1 MNSEISI
8 NIITFASSK
17 YYIIDA
23 MRDFFRTVIY
33 YIKPYRSKVFLN
45 IMFNILTAVFSL
57 FSLGLLIPFFGML
70 FENKDMITAKP
81 EFELSS
87 KALLETFYYYMG
99 GVIKES
105 GPTRAL
111 LLVSLFTLLM
121 IFLKNLTAFLS
132 NYFMAP
138 LRNGIVKDIRN
149 RIYNKTLNLHIGYF
163 SEERKGDIISRMTTD
178 VQEFEWS
185 AIASIEMIFRDPILI
200 IVFLASLFFISP
212 QLTLMILI
220 LLPVSGI
227 LIGRIGKSLRK
238 HSVEYRQRMGTLLS
252 MMEETL
258 GGLRVIKAFVAEKK
272 VEERFKVENNKYT
285 RVANRIFRREYL
297 ASPMSEFLSILSL
310 LIVMNYG
317 AMLVLGKQSS
327 MPPEVFM
334 GFIAIFSQIIVPA
347 KNVTS
352 AYYRIQKGMAAID
365 RINEVLR
372 AEHQIK
378 EVAEPL
384 SIKEFNSSIE
394 FKEVSFK
401 YAETDVLKNINL
413 KIEKGKSIALVGQ
426 SGSGKS
432 TLVDLIPRF
441 YDPQEG
447 EILIDGQNVR
457 NLKIKE
463 LRRQMGNVNQESI
476 LFNDT
481 IFNNIAFGVE
491 NTTEADVIAAAKVA
505 NAHDFIME
513 TENGYQTNIGDRG
526 TKLSGGQRQRISIAR
541 AVLKNPPILILDEA
555 TSALDTES
563 ERLVQ
568 DALMNLMKNRTS
580 VVIAHRLSTIKHADE
595 ICVLHEGK
603 IVERGN
609 HDTLLQL
616 NGVYKKLHDLQMF

>member
-1 MNSEISI
+1 MAFEILKSI
-8 NIITFASSK
+8 DI
-17 YYIIDA
+17 
-23 MRDFFRTVIY
+23 MRDFFKTVLN
-33 YIKPYRSKVFLN
+33 YIRPYRSKVFFN
-45 IMFNILTAVFSL
+45 ILFNILTAIFSL
-57 FSLGLLIPFFGML
+57 FSLTLLIPFIGML
-70 FENKDMITAKP
+70 FENKDFITQKP
-81 EFELSS
+81 ELTLDS
-87 KALLETFYYYMG
+87 KALLDTFYYYMG
-99 GVIKES
+99 GIIKSE
-105 GPTRAL
+105 GPMRAFL
-111 LLVSLFTLLM
+111 FVSMFTLAM
-121 IFLKNLTAFLS
+121 FLFKNISAYLS

-149 RIYNKTLNLHIGYF
+149 KIYNKSLNLHIGYF

-185 AIASIEMIFRDPILI
+185 AIASIEMIFRDPIMIVAFLGSLI
-200 IVFLASLFFISP
+200 FLSP
-212 QLTLMILI
+212 QLTLIILI

-238 HSVEYRQRMGTLLS
+238 HSVEYRERMGTLLS

-272 VEERFKVENNKYT
+272 VEDRFQIENNKYT

-297 ASPMSEFLSILSL
+297 ASPMSEFLSVFSL
-310 LIVMNYG
+310 LIVLNFG
-317 AMLVLGKQSS
+317 AMLVIGKQSN
-327 MPPEVFM
+327 MPPEVFI

-347 KNVTS
+347 KSVTS
-352 AYYRIQKGMAAID
+352 AFYRIQKGMAAID

-378 EVAEPL
+378 EIAKP
-384 SIKEFNSSIE
+384 SPIKEFNSSIE
-394 FKEVSFK
+394 FKNVCFK
-401 YAETDVLKNINL
+401 YAEADVLKNINL

-441 YDPQEG
+441 YDVQEG
-447 EILIDGQNVR
+447 EILIDGKNIK

-463 LRRQMGNVNQESI
+463 MRRLMGNVNQESI

-491 NTTEADVIAAAKVA
+491 QATEEEVIAAAKVA

-526 TKLSGGQRQRISIAR
+526 SKLSGGQRQRISIAR

-568 DALMNLMKNRTS
+568 DALMKLLESRTS

-595 ICVLHEGK
+595 ICVLHEGQ

-609 HDTLLQL
+609 HEELLQK
-616 NGVYKKLHDLQMF
+616 NGVYRKLHDLQAF